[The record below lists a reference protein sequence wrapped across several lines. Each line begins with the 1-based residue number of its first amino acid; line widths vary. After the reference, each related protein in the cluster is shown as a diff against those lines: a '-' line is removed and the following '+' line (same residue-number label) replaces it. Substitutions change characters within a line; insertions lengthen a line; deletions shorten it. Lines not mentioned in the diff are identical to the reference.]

1 MLGYQLSASVSESAG
16 GPPTGSDTFAL
27 YCRCSSGRRI
37 HIYRLHNP
45 RKHRHSEEKL
55 AERIIKLELTQVELT
70 QVELTE
76 GRFVW
81 WVKCL
86 SPNLWSPDLNLVH

>member
-16 GPPTGSDTFAL
+16 GPTTGSDTFAL

-37 HIYRLHNP
+37 TIYHLP
-45 RKHRHSEEKL
+45 RTHRHSEETL

-76 GRFVW
+76 VGFVS
-81 WVKCL
+81 WVMCL
-86 SPNLWSPDLNLVH
+86 SPNLWSPDLNPAH